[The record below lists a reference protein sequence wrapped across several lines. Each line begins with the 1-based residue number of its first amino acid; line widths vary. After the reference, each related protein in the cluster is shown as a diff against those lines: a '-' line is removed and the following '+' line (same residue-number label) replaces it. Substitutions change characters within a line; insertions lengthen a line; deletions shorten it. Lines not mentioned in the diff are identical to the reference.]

1 MRIILII
8 VNIIIA
14 YLIVDYIVVR
24 IRAKTYNDMIDTI
37 MKTMDYDS
45 TKKK

>member
-14 YLIVDYIVVR
+14 YSVVDYIVVR
-24 IRAKTYNDMIDTI
+24 IRAKTYNDVIDTI
-37 MKTMDYDS
+37 MKTMDHDS